1 MNIPIIGQKKD
12 DEVTLPSGVI
22 VPKELAVESS
32 PFSIGERIPL
42 KGVWFTVADVT
53 ERTIVLEITGQLT
66 GKARRA
72 RKRNRKNGL

>member
-1 MNIPIIGQKKD
+1 MIPIIGQKKD

-22 VPKELAVESS
+22 VPRELAIEAS

-42 KGVWFTVADVT
+42 KGLWFQVADVT

-66 GKARRA
+66 GKARR
-72 RKRNRKNGL
+72 RNRKNGM